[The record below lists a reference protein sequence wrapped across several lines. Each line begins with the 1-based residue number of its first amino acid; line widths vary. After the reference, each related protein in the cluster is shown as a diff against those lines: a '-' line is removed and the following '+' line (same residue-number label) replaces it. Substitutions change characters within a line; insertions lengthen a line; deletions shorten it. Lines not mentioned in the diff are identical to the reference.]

1 MYLTCMILEFMRK
14 VGIGFTGGV
23 LGCCVN
29 IPFDVAK
36 SRYTNYALAMFFFFT
51 IVLIIELK
59 INSLS
64 NYINIFSF

>member
-36 SRYTNYALAMFFFFT
+36 SRYTNYALAMFFYHSFHYR
-51 IVLIIELK
+51 IEDELAFE
-59 INSLS
+59 L
-64 NYINIFSF
+64 F

>member
-1 MYLTCMILEFMRK
+1 MILEFMRK

-36 SRYTNYALAMFFFFT
+36 SRYTNYALAMFFTIVFT
-51 IVLIIELK
+51 IALK
-59 INSLS
+59 MN
-64 NYINIFSF
+64 